1 MERLLKN
8 LLFFVALTLGAAHQV
23 AANELR
29 ATWYRGE
36 FTALVILD
44 KTSKNWEGVRIGS
57 PAEYRALGAELPK
70 FYNKIQITFD
80 RQSMHKAYLHAS
92 DVKNPDNFSLV
103 FFEVSKRQTIPL
115 IYNVSVSDFGVL
127 VEPKFQHAV
136 EDENLYQPNTM
147 FGASNAMPR
156 RADRHRS
163 SSVKDLL
170 EELEARGA
178 SSFSGEASV
187 QNIPAVNQFS
197 PNRSQESLDKSE
209 VHETLPKP
217 IGEVQMP
224 ALSNNPIVQSEYIP
238 DKNSEN
244 LVDDI
249 RPAHSPQYGYAPMT
263 PDFVLSSASI
273 ASDLGHYKTVFT
285 MASFFVFFLALS
297 ILFLMIARFVRDDRS
312 TPVPALAPS
321 SGSSKDES
329 FSNKAFEIQAA
340 QLDRVIALLAQGN
353 PQAVAGTAYQSPLA
367 ADISRGQPVMK
378 SSYAPMSAP
387 QQGNQRPR
395 SQESHPAGPGENA
408 VVATPQRP
416 SVPPQAQPK
425 MRSQMPQTSEPPL
438 EKKED
443 MPSQSQRS
451 KEPRLDQREGQSAQ
465 VRHAS
470 DLSSAASKKVAGAVQ
485 PGTDARSE
493 KIKASNNEVLK
504 LSEQSRVDSMEDR
517 KSEKLDLITVY
528 RDMGDF
534 HMARSLARGLA
545 KNGDEFEKIAAQKIL
560 DELK

>member
-8 LLFFVALTLGAAHQV
+8 LLFFVALTLCAAHQV

-44 KTSKNWEGVRIGS
+44 ETSKNWEGVRIGS
-57 PAEYRALGAELPK
+57 PGEYRALGAELPK
-70 FYNKIQITFD
+70 FYSKIQITFD

-103 FFEVSKRQTIPL
+103 FFEVSKRQSIPL
-115 IYNVSVSDFGVL
+115 IYNVSVSDFGVR
-127 VEPKFQHAV
+127 VESTFQHAV

-147 FGASNAMPR
+147 FGGTNATPR

-170 EELEARGA
+170 EELEARD
-178 SSFSGEASV
+178 SSNSSSEASV
-187 QNIPAVNQFS
+187 QDEPAVRQFS
-197 PNRSQESLDKSE
+197 QNWSQEPLDKRD
-209 VHETLPKP
+209 VTGMLPNP
-217 IGEVQMP
+217 SVEVQMP
-224 ALSNNPIVQSEYIP
+224 ALLNNPFAQSEFVP
-238 DKNSEN
+238 VKNREN
-244 LVDDI
+244 VVDET
-249 RPAHSPQYGYAPMT
+249 RPANSPQYGYAPMT

-297 ILFLMIARFVRDDRS
+297 ILFLMIVRFVKDDRA

-340 QLDRVIALLAQGN
+340 QLDRVIALLAQGS
-353 PQAVAGTAYQSPLA
+353 PQVDAGTAYQSPLA

-378 SSYAPMSAP
+378 WSNAPISVP
-387 QQGNQRPR
+387 QQGIQRPR
-395 SQESHPAGPGENA
+395 SQELQPASPSENA
-408 VVATPQRP
+408 VVATPRRP
-416 SVPPQAQPK
+416 SVPPQAQPE

-438 EKKED
+438 VKKED
-443 MPSQSQRS
+443 MPSPSQQST
-451 KEPRLDQREGQSAQ
+451 EPRLDQREGQGAQ
-465 VRHAS
+465 VRNAS
-470 DLSSAASKKVAGAVQ
+470 DLSSAAGKKVAGAVQ

-493 KIKASNNEVLK
+493 KIKATNNEVLK
-504 LSEQSRVDSMEDR
+504 LSEQSRVDSMENR

>member
-57 PAEYRALGAELPK
+57 PAEYRALGADLPK
-70 FYNKIQITFD
+70 FYSKIQITFD

-127 VEPKFQHAV
+127 VEPAFQHAV

-147 FGASNAMPR
+147 FGATNATPR

-170 EELEARGA
+170 EELEARG
-178 SSFSGEASV
+178 SSNSSSDASV
-187 QNIPAVNQFS
+187 QDKPAVRQFS
-197 PNRSQESLDKSE
+197 PNWSQEPLDKRE
-209 VHETLPKP
+209 VTGMLPNP
-217 IGEVQMP
+217 SVEVQMP
-224 ALSNNPIVQSEYIP
+224 ALLNKPSAQSEFIP
-238 DKNSEN
+238 DKNREN
-244 LVDDI
+244 VVDEI
-249 RPAHSPQYGYAPMT
+249 RSANSPQYGYAPMT

-297 ILFLMIARFVRDDRS
+297 ILFLMIVRFVKDDRA

-340 QLDRVIALLAQGN
+340 QLDRVIALLAQGS
-353 PQAVAGTAYQSPLA
+353 PQAIAGTAYQSPLA

-378 SSYAPMSAP
+378 SSNAPISVP
-387 QQGNQRPR
+387 QQGIPRPR
-395 SQESHPAGPGENA
+395 SQELQPARLSENP
-408 VVATPQRP
+408 VEATPPRP
-416 SVPPQAQPK
+416 SASSQAQPK
-425 MRSQMPQTSEPPL
+425 TRAHMPHTSEPASTK
-438 EKKED
+438 EED
-443 MPSQSQRS
+443 MPSQGQQSTKS
-451 KEPRLDQREGQSAQ
+451 RLDQRQGQGAQ
-465 VRHAS
+465 VRRAS
-470 DLSSAASKKVAGAVQ
+470 DLSSAASKKVAGAIQ
-485 PGTDARSE
+485 PGADVRSE
-493 KIKASNNEVLK
+493 KIKASNNEVFNLT
-504 LSEQSRVDSMEDR
+504 EQSRVNSKENA